1 MGDWQ
6 TRLRLSLLS
15 LVAKLPVS
23 HEAWQHGRLV
33 VKPPLSKT
41 RLSDLKGKGKGK
53 SSKTEAFAPPAPKV
67 SRRKPG
73 KVLTAEERQAFLA
86 QRPDLQ
92 AKD

>member
-1 MGDWQ
+1 
-6 TRLRLSLLS
+6 
-15 LVAKLPVS
+15 
-23 HEAWQHGRLV
+23 

-86 QRPDLQ
+86 
-92 AKD
+92 